1 LLPARIQSLRWFIP
15 GLLLLFLAATPL
27 FTGVVEFTG
36 DDHYYVAN
44 NPLVTSPELSAL
56 AEIWRRPMKIE
67 YFPVT
72 ITSYAI
78 EYRLFGGEVKG
89 YHLTNLLLF
98 ICIGLAARSLA
109 IRLNQDPEQPEDS
122 SAILHLAGGATL
134 LCLAHPLNVESI
146 ASISNRKELLYV
158 LFGLL
163 SLNSHLTR
171 GRTPATLIATGI
183 LMVLAQLSKGS
194 AVILPMLLL
203 FADLVRGTAPS
214 IRRSLRPAA
223 LYAAVA
229 AGIFIIQFRVALTAG
244 VVDKSGSHG
253 VFERIGGVF
262 RAVNA
267 MLVKFLY
274 PVNLAYDYDLPW
286 PDGIPLAESL
296 LPALLLLLLLW
307 LVLRERWQLLA
318 LCLLPL
324 VAILPYSN
332 IVPLRHNMAGRMVFY
347 DHYLL
352 FAIVLCAPLLTR
364 MLLGFS
370 DLWRR
375 RALIIM
381 LLLTVGLAACDFRIY
396 GFWQSRESLYRR
408 IIAVSP
414 GLPKGYLFLGKS
426 YLEQGRHA
434 EAIGVLR
441 TIFTL
446 EDWYPTYLEAYREL
460 GNAYAY
466 SGRYAEA
473 EQEYRLHLQ
482 HLPRDRGSLQNL
494 SATLIMQEK
503 YGEAREI
510 ILQWIGYYPEDQ
522 DARYNLQVCDERLGR
537 GR

>member
-1 LLPARIQSLRWFIP
+1 MPVRIQSLRWFLP
-15 GLLLLFLAATPL
+15 GMLLLFLVATPL
-27 FTGVVEFTG
+27 FIGVVEFTG
-36 DDHYYVAN
+36 DDHYFVAN
-44 NPLVTSPELSAL
+44 NPLVTSPEMSAL
-56 AEIWRRPMKIE
+56 VEIWRRPMKNE

-78 EYRLFGGEVKG
+78 EYRLFGLEVKG

-98 ICIGLAARSLA
+98 VCIGLAARSLA
-109 IRLNQDPEQPEDS
+109 IRLNHDPKQPVENS
-122 SAILHLAGGATL
+122 SKMLNLAGVATL

-163 SLNSHLTR
+163 SLRCHLSKE
-171 GRTPATLIATGI
+171 RTPATFIATGI
-183 LMVLAQLSKGS
+183 FMVLAQLSKGS
-194 AVILPMLLL
+194 AVILPMLFLL
-203 FADLVRGTAPS
+203 ADLVRGVAPS
-214 IRRSLRPAA
+214 IRRNLRPAA
-223 LYAAVA
+223 VYAAVA
-229 AGIFIIQFRVALTAG
+229 TGIFLIQFKVALTAG

-253 VFERIGGVF
+253 VLERIGGVI

-286 PDGIPLAESL
+286 PDGIPPAESI
-296 LPALLLLLLLW
+296 LPVLLLLYLLW
-307 LVLRERWQLLA
+307 LVLRERRQLLA

-324 VAILPYSN
+324 VTILPYSN

-375 RALIIM
+375 RALLFM
-381 LLLTVGLAACDFRIY
+381 LLISVGLAAYDFRLY
-396 GFWQSRESLYRR
+396 GFWQTRESLYGR

-414 GLPKGYLFLGKS
+414 MLPKGYLFLGKS
-426 YLEQGRHA
+426 YLEQGRHV
-434 EAIGVLR
+434 EAVGVLQK
-441 TIFTL
+441 IFTL
-446 EDWYPTYLEAYREL
+446 EGWYPTYLEAYREL

-466 SGRYAEA
+466 IGRYAEA
-473 EQEYRLHLQ
+473 EQEYRRHLQ

-494 SATLIMQEK
+494 SAALIMQEK

-522 DARYNLQVCDERLGR
+522 DARYNLQLCDERLGR